1 MKPPYVWTYD
11 PIAKA
16 GYLKLSNGAVERT
29 IELIEG
35 LNLDIEEDG
44 SVHGIEVLQAKHQ
57 PSKSDEVAEAVQ
69 KLRTEEP
76 LYIGK
81 TQYEFY
87 EGDVRWV
94 YNQALDDLITGLT
107 PHPTDD
113 TSGKSK

>member
-1 MKPPYVWTYD
+1 MKTNDEIVEEFKQVCPHTSPHCEEERCFGACSQDIYVDW
-11 PIAKA
+11 
-16 GYLKLSNGAVERT
+16 LCT
-29 IELIEG
+29 ILTQK
-35 LNLDIEEDG
+35 D
-44 SVHGIEVLQAKHQ
+44 
-57 PSKSDEVAEAVQ
+57 DEVAEAVQ

-87 EGDVRWV
+87 KGDVRWV

-113 TSGKSK
+113 TSDKIH

>member
-1 MKPPYVWTYD
+1 MKTNDEIVEEFRKRFTVPNDTEKMSTETVINELITPATYE
-11 PIAKA
+11 AW
-16 GYLKLSNGAVERT
+16 LRT
-29 IELIEG
+29 ILTQK
-35 LNLDIEEDG
+35 D
-44 SVHGIEVLQAKHQ
+44 A
-57 PSKSDEVAEAVQ
+57 EVAEAVQ

-87 EGDVRWV
+87 KGDVRWV

-113 TSGKSK
+113 TSDKSK